1 MPTGPKLFGDR
12 RFTATSK
19 MEDGSDLKTTALEGM
34 GAEPKKQGRLS
45 WEELQPRT
53 N

>member
-19 MEDGSDLKTTALEGM
+19 MEDGSDLKTTVLERI
-34 GAEPKKQGRLS
+34 ERDRQDRLC

>member
-19 MEDGSDLKTTALEGM
+19 MEDGSDLKTTALERIDRQT
-34 GAEPKKQGRLS
+34 QGRLS
-45 WEELQPRT
+45 WEELQPRQQ
-53 N
+53 